1 MRVCEELCATLE
13 GVCPGEVVLEDR
25 THLTLGARRRD
36 TELAGYPVTVVIGK
50 KVSVLLVAFLVLRY
64 LKLLALILFWSDF

>member
-1 MRVCEELCATLE
+1 MLE

-50 KVSVLLVAFLVLRY
+50 KVSVLLVAFCPFSTTIRE
-64 LKLLALILFWSDF
+64 ATSICFGQN